1 MAGSFERLLSLGSV
15 LYVGL
20 PLVGIASLMALRQR
34 EPELPRPF
42 RCWGYPLPPLLI
54 GAVSLAFVAGMV
66 ALGWLHNAEIPEP

>member
-54 GAVSLAFVAGMV
+54 GAGLVAQCRDPRAIVRQARIIM
-66 ALGWLHNAEIPEP
+66 